1 MALSILSTSFASKSS
16 LRDNLSTSSS
26 KLVRTS
32 GNHRTGHY
40 ETAHPVHLVE
50 LPEILDFFSVTPSC
64 FSSSQNP
71 SLTLA
76 TAFLTHRYPYV
87 KI

>member
-1 MALSILSTSFASKSS
+1 MTLSILSTSFASKSS

-26 KLVRTS
+26 RLVPDFSKSSYWSIRTA
-32 GNHRTGHY
+32 Y
-40 ETAHPVHLVE
+40 PIHLVE
-50 LPEILDFFSVTPSC
+50 LREMLDFFSVPPSC